1 MAVHSRKFWI
11 VTISILV
18 VLRCRVYDPAQI
30 KVGKIPDGVVNK
42 PVHFTGEYQI
52 FGYISVVCT
61 MEQKSIA
68 HWILPYLTF
77 LVDASDGGVGNLE
90 VAVNEGKIPS
100 MAQALG
106 QHRYEISFVPRDN
119 YDHTIS
125 VRFNNEAVPGSPFLC
140 RLLSALQVG

>member
-1 MAVHSRKFWI
+1 
-11 VTISILV
+11 
-18 VLRCRVYDPAQI
+18 
-30 KVGKIPDGVVNK
+30 
-42 PVHFTGEYQI
+42 
-52 FGYISVVCT
+52 
-61 MEQKSIA
+61 
-68 HWILPYLTF
+68 
-77 LVDASDGGVGNLE
+77 VGNLE